1 MKHALILF
9 LFIGLKLEA
18 QGSLKNRISFQ
29 TGPFHYFFDESRV
42 INTGTLKYPP
52 NGVFN
57 ASFGAAYQHQL
68 PTNRWMSFE
77 LMRYQASYIYA
88 TPQPAIFRT
97 VHRQNIDIN
106 ACFLTPKPLHP
117 KLNVLYGAGPSI
129 RFANYESDAI
139 ATNPETLYWISMTY
153 NNINIGA
160 NGRLSLEYT
169 PVKWVTLF
177 TQLQMAAYVYARNIR
192 FTNKFEVEPYFKPT
206 KFNLPSRFDLSLRF
220 GIGINF

>member
-42 INTGTLKYPP
+42 MNTGTLKYPP

-106 ACFLTPKPLHP
+106 ACFLTPRPLHP
-117 KLNVLYGAGPSI
+117 KLNVLYGGGPSI